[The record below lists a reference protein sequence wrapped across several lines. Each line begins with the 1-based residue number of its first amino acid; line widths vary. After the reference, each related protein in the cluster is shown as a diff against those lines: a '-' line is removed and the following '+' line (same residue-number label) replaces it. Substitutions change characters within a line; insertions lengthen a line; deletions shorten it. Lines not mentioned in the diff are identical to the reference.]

1 MIIVAPALASQLSFK
16 GCGHCVPWIF
26 SWFDPGFAAVAA
38 RRDRWFVGSSFRRRN
53 ARGAWSGGGWGE
65 EGLMTKG
72 RGGGGVDC
80 VGELAYKLAS
90 LSRVTKAG
98 FLRRG
103 WGELANALFCIKSCS
118 TSLSRCSLD
127 RRIFFAGTA
136 SLPVFLRSRQ
146 LESLSNQ

>member
-1 MIIVAPALASQLSFK
+1 
-16 GCGHCVPWIF
+16 
-26 SWFDPGFAAVAA
+26 
-38 RRDRWFVGSSFRRRN
+38 
-53 ARGAWSGGGWGE
+53 
-65 EGLMTKG
+65 MTKG

-98 FLRRG
+98 SLRRG
-103 WGELANALFCIKSCS
+103 WGELANALFCTKSCS
-118 TSLSRCSLD
+118 TILSRCSLD
-127 RRIFFAGTA
+127 HRIFFAGTA